1 MQANAVPACEIRRK
15 QACFT
20 LFPPIF
26 CRFCPIYPLVRFYGA
41 ARSVP
46 PSVAFRAEKSAK
58 RKGEG
63 GRGNAAPAFVTELS
77 LPQSAGSFFKA
88 GYR

>member
-1 MQANAVPACEIRRK
+1 MPVPACEIRRK

-20 LFPPIF
+20 QFPPIF
-26 CRFCPIYPLVRFYGA
+26 CRFCPVYPLVRFYGA

-63 GRGNAAPAFVTELS
+63 GRGKAPPAVVNEV
-77 LPQSAGSFFKA
+77 
-88 GYR
+88 